1 MKSSSPTDG
10 AYYLTQWPKPFWS
23 PIQIIRY
30 LWNSYSRFSVSDT
43 WSLKKFSWNRKW
55 GNHEMLLQMVLAP
68 LWHHYRHHSKN
79 DRRSR
84 PHSPFHFFSSWTLFK
99 LTGRTWQNV
108 FVLSSLARKVLGHDN
123 FSHGFLIEES
133 HQSWELTHETLRG
146 GKFFPPK
153 LMPAVID
160 TLVEISFVNKP
171 GGRCSLPCL
180 PLTM

>member
-1 MKSSSPTDG
+1 MGKSWNATLNGFDSMMTPLPSSF
-10 AYYLTQWPKPFWS
+10 KKWS
-23 PIQIIRY
+23 PFSAAQ
-30 LWNSYSRFSVSDT
+30 SVS
-43 WSLKKFSWNRKW
+43 F
-55 GNHEMLLQMVLAP
+55 
-68 LWHHYRHHSKN
+68 
-79 DRRSR
+79 
-84 PHSPFHFFSSWTLFK
+84 FFSSWTLFK

-108 FVLSSLARKVLGHDN
+108 FILSSLARKVLGHDN

-171 GGRCSLPCL
+171 GGRWRLTLDDFDRKALMMRLHFLPWFVNPKKSRGGWNKPSKIKL
-180 PLTM
+180 GSFGTTLRQNYKT